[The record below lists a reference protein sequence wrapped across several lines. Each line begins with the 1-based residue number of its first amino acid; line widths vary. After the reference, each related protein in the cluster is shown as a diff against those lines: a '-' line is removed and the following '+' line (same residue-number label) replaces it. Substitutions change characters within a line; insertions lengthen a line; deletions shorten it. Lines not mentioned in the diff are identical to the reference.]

1 MPARLIS
8 NSIPNLLNGVSQQP
22 DTVKLPNQATVQ
34 ENGLSDIIS
43 GLGKRPPTEHIAK
56 LNTDTH
62 TNSKV
67 HIINR
72 DSTEQYVVLV
82 NNQSVKVYDLAGNAK
97 TVVTPDGVSYLTS
110 TAPQDDFNLVTVADY
125 TFVVNKTKVT
135 AKSGSAST
143 TRPDEAIYYIK
154 NGQYK
159 TTYKINIDGSEVA
172 SFETLDNSS
181 SGNASSIT
189 TDNIATELTNDL
201 NSNLSGYTVSRDG
214 SIIYVSKNSGTFTST
229 VSDGLGGDG
238 LILVKDK
245 TNSFSDLPYKGY
257 TGFVV
262 EIVGDGGTEFDNYF
276 VRWDGSAWVETV
288 KDGLDNS
295 FDVSTMPHLLIRTAD
310 GNFRFCKADGSTYT
324 VSGTSYTEP
333 EFASRTVGDETTSPD
348 PTFVGR
354 KINDIF
360 FYRNRLG
367 FLSDENVI
375 FSKAGK
381 FFTFWATTVTTAV
394 DDDMLDVAVSHNKV
408 SILKYAV
415 PFNEQLVLF
424 SDQTQFTL
432 DAEEA
437 LTAKTVSINQTT
449 EYEIDD
455 SCKPIGLGQNIYF
468 GISRGSFAGVR
479 EYYVT
484 SETEI
489 KDALDTTVNLPRY
502 ITGSITGIKG
512 SSAENSLFGFAS
524 GERNALFVYKYYF
537 DANQKALQRSWS
549 KYVFDTNDVLLDGDC
564 IQNFLYIVV
573 KRADGTYLEKTNL
586 KTNEVDTGLTFPV
599 LLDRKTVLTGVYSSG
614 TGKTTWTLPYQESAA
629 KEVVLGG
636 SWGSTQKG
644 RNLFLSSSTNTT
656 VVVDGDYSA
665 NPAIV
670 GRKYTFKYQF
680 PTFYVREQKSSGNST
695 TVNSGRLQLKNMS
708 VIFGDTGFFEI
719 VLTPLARTAST
730 YKFTGQTLGSSTF
743 TLGQPNLESG
753 TFKLPI
759 QCKNEDTKLVIQ
771 SDSFVPCNFLSAE
784 WEGIF
789 SVLSTRVIT

>member
-1 MPARLIS
+1 MSARLIS

-22 DTVKLPNQATVQ
+22 DTVKLPNQATIQ
-34 ENGLSDIIS
+34 ENGLSDIIT

-56 LNTDTH
+56 LNTDTL

-72 DSTEQYVVLV
+72 DSNEQYAVLV
-82 NNQSVKVYDLAGNAK
+82 NNQSIKVYDLAGNNK
-97 TVVTPDGVSYLTS
+97 SVVTPDGLTYLTS
-110 TAPQDDFNLVTVADY
+110 TNPQQDFNLVTVADY
-125 TFVVNKTKVT
+125 TFIVNKTKTV
-135 AKSGSAST
+135 AKSGSLST
-143 TRPDEAIYYIK
+143 ARPDEAIFYVK

-159 TTYKINIDGSEVA
+159 TTYEIDIDGSNVA
-172 SFETLDNSS
+172 SFQTLDNSNS
-181 SGNASSIT
+181 SNASSIT

-201 NSNLSGYTVSRDG
+201 NANLSGYTIVRDG
-214 SIIYVSKNSGTFTST
+214 SIIYVKKNSGTFTAE

-245 TNSFSDLPYKGY
+245 TNSFADLPYKGY

-276 VRWDGSAWVETV
+276 VQWDGTAWVETV

-295 FDVSTMPHLLIRTAD
+295 FDTSTMPHLLIRTAD
-310 GNFRFCKADGSTYT
+310 GNFRFCKADGSSYT
-324 VSGTSYTEP
+324 VSATSYTEP

-394 DDDMLDVAVSHNKV
+394 DDDMIDLAVSHNKV

-424 SDQTQFTL
+424 SDQSQFTL
-432 DAEEA
+432 DAEEV
-437 LTAKTVSINQTT
+437 LSAKTVSINQTT

-455 SCKPIGLGQNIYF
+455 GVKPIGLGQNIYF

-479 EYYVT
+479 EYYVNAD
-484 SETEI
+484 TEI

-502 ITGSITGIKG
+502 ISGGLNGLKG
-512 SSAENSLFGFAS
+512 SSSENTLFAFAS
-524 GERNALFVYKYYF
+524 GERNSLFVYKYYF
-537 DANQKALQRSWS
+537 DAGTKALQRSWS
-549 KYVFDTNDVLLDGDC
+549 KYKFVDTDVLLDGDC
-564 IQNFLYIVV
+564 IQNYLYMVI
-573 KRADGTYLEKTNL
+573 KRADGTYLEKLNL
-586 KTNEVDTGLTFPV
+586 KTNEVDTGLSFPV
-599 LLDRKTVLTGVYSSG
+599 LLDRKTSLTGSYDSA
-614 TGKTTWTLPYQESAA
+614 TNKTTFTLPYQETNSMD
-629 KEVVLGG
+629 VVLGG
-636 SWGSTQKG
+636 SWSSTQKG
-644 RNLFLSSSTNTT
+644 RNIPISSTTSTT
-656 VVVDGDYSA
+656 VVVDDDYSA
-665 NPAIV
+665 NPVLV

-680 PTFYVREQKSSGNST
+680 PTFFVREQKATGNATS
-695 TVNSGRLQLKNMS
+695 VNTGRLQLKKMS
-708 VIFGDTGFFEI
+708 IIFGDTGFFE
-719 VLTPLARTAST
+719 VNLTPLARTTSV
-730 YKFTGQTLGSSTF
+730 YKFTGQILGSSTF
-743 TLGQPNLESG
+743 TIGQPNLESG
-753 TFKLPI
+753 TFKFPI
-759 QCKNEDTKLVIQ
+759 QCKNTDTVIFIS
-771 SDSFVPCNFLSAE
+771 SDSYLPCNFLSAE
-784 WEGIF
+784 WEGVF
-789 SVLSTRVIT
+789 SVLSQRIIT

>member
-1 MPARLIS
+1 MAARLIS

-324 VSGTSYTEP
+324 VSGTQYTEP

-644 RNLFLSSSTNTT
+644 RNLFLSASTNTT

>member
-1 MPARLIS
+1 MAARLIS

-135 AKSGSAST
+135 AKSGLAST

-172 SFETLDNSS
+172 SFQTLDNSS

-238 LILVKDK
+238 LILIKDK

-324 VSGTSYTEP
+324 VSGTQYTEP

-512 SSAENSLFGFAS
+512 SSAENTLFGFAS

-564 IQNFLYIVV
+564 IQNFLYIVI

-586 KTNEVDTGLTFPV
+586 KTNEVDTGLSFPV

-614 TGKTTWTLPYQESAA
+614 TGKTTWTLPYQESAD

-644 RNLFLSSSTNTT
+644 RNLTLSNSTNTT

>member
-1 MPARLIS
+1 MSARLIS

-22 DTVKLPNQATVQ
+22 DTVKLPNQATIQ
-34 ENGLSDIIS
+34 ENGLSDIIT

-56 LNTDTH
+56 LNTDTL

-72 DSTEQYVVLV
+72 DSNEQYAVLV
-82 NNQSVKVYDLAGNAK
+82 NNQSIKVYDLAGNNK
-97 TVVTPDGVSYLTS
+97 SVVTPDGLTYLTS
-110 TAPQDDFNLVTVADY
+110 TNPQQDFNLVTVADY
-125 TFVVNKTKVT
+125 TFIVNKTKTV
-135 AKSGSAST
+135 AKSGSLST
-143 TRPDEAIYYIK
+143 ARPDEAIFYVK

-159 TTYKINIDGSEVA
+159 TTYEIDIDGSNVA
-172 SFETLDNSS
+172 SFQTLDNSTS
-181 SGNASSIT
+181 SNASSIT

-201 NSNLSGYTVSRDG
+201 NANLSGYTIVRDG
-214 SIIYVSKNSGTFTST
+214 SIIYVKKNSGTFTAE

-245 TNSFSDLPYKGY
+245 TNSFADLPYKGY

-276 VRWDGSAWVETV
+276 VQWDGTAWVETV

-295 FDVSTMPHLLIRTAD
+295 FDTSTMPHLLIRTAD
-310 GNFRFCKADGSTYT
+310 GNFRFCKADGSSYT
-324 VSGTSYTEP
+324 VSATSYTEP

-394 DDDMLDVAVSHNKV
+394 DDDMIDLAVSHNKV

-424 SDQTQFTL
+424 SDQSQFTL
-432 DAEEA
+432 DAEEV
-437 LTAKTVSINQTT
+437 LSAKTVSINQTT

-455 SCKPIGLGQNIYF
+455 GVKPIGLGQNIYF

-479 EYYVT
+479 EYYVNAD
-484 SETEI
+484 TEI

-502 ITGSITGIKG
+502 ISGDLNGLKG
-512 SSAENSLFGFAS
+512 SSSENTLFAFAS
-524 GERNALFVYKYYF
+524 GERNSLFVYKYYF
-537 DANQKALQRSWS
+537 DAGTKALQRSWS
-549 KYVFDTNDVLLDGDC
+549 KYKFVDTDVLLDGDC
-564 IQNFLYIVV
+564 IQNYLYMVI
-573 KRADGTYLEKTNL
+573 KRADGTYLEKLNL
-586 KTNEVDTGLTFPV
+586 KTNEVDTGLSFPV
-599 LLDRKTVLTGVYSSG
+599 LLDRKTSLTGSYDSA
-614 TGKTTWTLPYQESAA
+614 TNKTTFTLPYQETNSMD
-629 KEVVLGG
+629 VVLGG
-636 SWGSTQKG
+636 SWSSTQKG
-644 RNLFLSSSTNTT
+644 RNIPISSTTSTT
-656 VVVDGDYSA
+656 VVVDDDYSA
-665 NPAIV
+665 NPVLV

-680 PTFYVREQKSSGNST
+680 PTFFVREQKATGNATS
-695 TVNSGRLQLKNMS
+695 VNTGRLQLKKMS
-708 VIFGDTGFFEI
+708 IIFGDTGFFE
-719 VLTPLARTAST
+719 VNLTPLARTTSV
-730 YKFTGQTLGSSTF
+730 YKFTGQILGSSTF
-743 TLGQPNLESG
+743 TIGQPNLESG
-753 TFKLPI
+753 TFKFPI
-759 QCKNEDTKLVIQ
+759 QCKNTDTVIFIS
-771 SDSFVPCNFLSAE
+771 SDSYLPCNFLSAE
-784 WEGIF
+784 WEGVF
-789 SVLSTRVIT
+789 SVLSQRIIT

>member
-1 MPARLIS
+1 MAARLIS

-125 TFVVNKTKVT
+125 TFVVNKTKIT

-324 VSGTSYTEP
+324 VSGTQYTEP
-333 EFASRTVGDETTSPD
+333 EFATRTVGDETTSPD

-512 SSAENSLFGFAS
+512 SSAENTLFGFAS

>member
-1 MPARLIS
+1 MAARLIS

-512 SSAENSLFGFAS
+512 SSAENTLFGFAS
-524 GERNALFVYKYYF
+524 GERNSLFVYKYYF

-636 SWGSTQKG
+636 SWGSTEKG
-644 RNLFLSSSTNTT
+644 RNLTLSSSTNTT

>member
-1 MPARLIS
+1 MAARLIS

-512 SSAENSLFGFAS
+512 SSAENTLFGFAS

-636 SWGSTQKG
+636 SWGSTEKG
-644 RNLFLSSSTNTT
+644 RNLTLSSSTNTT

>member
-1 MPARLIS
+1 MSARLIS

-22 DTVKLPNQATVQ
+22 DTVKLPNQATIQ
-34 ENGLSDIIS
+34 ENGLSDIIT

-56 LNTDTH
+56 LNTDTL

-72 DSTEQYVVLV
+72 DSNEQYAVLV
-82 NNQSVKVYDLAGNAK
+82 NNQSIKVYDLAGNNK
-97 TVVTPDGVSYLTS
+97 SVVTPDGLTYLTS
-110 TAPQDDFNLVTVADY
+110 TNPQQDFNLVTVADY
-125 TFVVNKTKVT
+125 TFIVNKTKTV
-135 AKSGSAST
+135 AKSGSLST
-143 TRPDEAIYYIK
+143 ARPDEAIFYVK

-159 TTYKINIDGSEVA
+159 TTYEIDIDGSNVA
-172 SFETLDNSS
+172 SFQTLDNSS
-181 SGNASSIT
+181 SSNASSIT

-201 NSNLSGYTVSRDG
+201 NSNLSGYTIVRDG
-214 SIIYVSKNSGTFTST
+214 SIIYVKKNSGTFTAE

-245 TNSFSDLPYKGY
+245 TNSFADLPYKGY

-276 VRWDGSAWVETV
+276 VQWDGTAWVETV

-295 FDVSTMPHLLIRTAD
+295 FDTSTMPHLLIRTAD
-310 GNFRFCKADGSTYT
+310 GNFRFCKADGSSYT
-324 VSGTSYTEP
+324 VSATSYTEP

-394 DDDMLDVAVSHNKV
+394 DDDMIDLAVSHNKV

-424 SDQTQFTL
+424 SDQSQFTL
-432 DAEEA
+432 DAEEV
-437 LTAKTVSINQTT
+437 LSAKTVSINQTT

-455 SCKPIGLGQNIYF
+455 GVKPIGLGQNIYF

-479 EYYVT
+479 EYYVNAD
-484 SETEI
+484 TEI

-502 ITGSITGIKG
+502 ISGDLNGLKG
-512 SSAENSLFGFAS
+512 SSSENTLFAFAS
-524 GERNALFVYKYYF
+524 GERNSLFVYKYYF
-537 DANQKALQRSWS
+537 DAGTKALQRSWS
-549 KYVFDTNDVLLDGDC
+549 KYKFVDTDVLLDGDC
-564 IQNFLYIVV
+564 IQNYLYMVI
-573 KRADGTYLEKTNL
+573 KRADGTYLEKLNL
-586 KTNEVDTGLTFPV
+586 KTNEVDTGLSFPV
-599 LLDRKTVLTGVYSSG
+599 LLDRKTSLTGSYDSA
-614 TGKTTWTLPYQESAA
+614 TNKTTFTLPYQETNSMD
-629 KEVVLGG
+629 VVLGG
-636 SWGSTQKG
+636 SWSSTQKG
-644 RNLFLSSSTNTT
+644 RNIPISSTTSTT
-656 VVVDGDYSA
+656 VVVDDDYSA
-665 NPAIV
+665 NPVLV

-680 PTFYVREQKSSGNST
+680 PTFFVREQKATGNATS
-695 TVNSGRLQLKNMS
+695 VNTGRLQLKKMS
-708 VIFGDTGFFEI
+708 IIFGDTGFFE
-719 VLTPLARTAST
+719 VNLTPLARTTSV
-730 YKFTGQTLGSSTF
+730 YKFTGQILGSSTF
-743 TLGQPNLESG
+743 TIGQPNLESG
-753 TFKLPI
+753 TFKFPI
-759 QCKNEDTKLVIQ
+759 QCKNTDTVIFIS
-771 SDSFVPCNFLSAE
+771 SDSYLPCNFLSAE
-784 WEGIF
+784 WEGVF
-789 SVLSTRVIT
+789 SVLSQRIIT

>member
-1 MPARLIS
+1 MSARLIS

-22 DTVKLPNQATVQ
+22 DTVKLPNQATIQ
-34 ENGLSDIIS
+34 ENGLSDIIT

-56 LNTDTH
+56 LNTDTL

-72 DSTEQYVVLV
+72 DSNEQYAVLV
-82 NNQSVKVYDLAGNAK
+82 NNQSIKVYDLVGNNK
-97 TVVTPDGVSYLTS
+97 SVVTPDGLTYLTS
-110 TAPQDDFNLVTVADY
+110 TNPQQDFNLVTVADY
-125 TFVVNKTKVT
+125 TFIVNKTKTV
-135 AKSGSAST
+135 AKSGSLST
-143 TRPDEAIYYIK
+143 ARPDEAIFYVK

-159 TTYKINIDGSEVA
+159 TTYEINIDGSNVA
-172 SFETLDNSS
+172 SFQTLDNSS
-181 SGNASSIT
+181 SSNASSIT

-201 NSNLSGYTVSRDG
+201 NSNLSGYTIVRDG
-214 SIIYVSKNSGTFTST
+214 SIIYVKKNSGTFTAE

-245 TNSFSDLPYKGY
+245 TNSFADLPYKGY

-276 VRWDGSAWVETV
+276 VQWDGTAWVETV

-295 FDVSTMPHLLIRTAD
+295 FDTSTMPHLLIRTAD
-310 GNFRFCKADGSTYT
+310 GNFRFCKADGSSYT
-324 VSGTSYTEP
+324 VSATSYTEP

-394 DDDMLDVAVSHNKV
+394 DDDMIDLAVSHNKV

-424 SDQTQFTL
+424 SDQSQFTL
-432 DAEEA
+432 DAEEV
-437 LTAKTVSINQTT
+437 LSAKTVSINQTT

-455 SCKPIGLGQNIYF
+455 GVKPIGLGQNIYF

-479 EYYVT
+479 EYYVNAD
-484 SETEI
+484 TEI

-502 ITGSITGIKG
+502 ISGGLNGLKG
-512 SSAENSLFGFAS
+512 SSSENTLFAFAS
-524 GERNALFVYKYYF
+524 GERNSLFVYKYYF
-537 DANQKALQRSWS
+537 DAGTKALQRSWS
-549 KYVFDTNDVLLDGDC
+549 KYKFVDTDVLLDGDC
-564 IQNFLYIVV
+564 IQNYLYMVI
-573 KRADGTYLEKTNL
+573 KRADGTYLEKLNL
-586 KTNEVDTGLTFPV
+586 KTNEVDTGLSFPV
-599 LLDRKTVLTGVYSSG
+599 LLDRKTSLTGSYDSA
-614 TGKTTWTLPYQESAA
+614 TNKTTFTLPYQETNSMD
-629 KEVVLGG
+629 VVLGG
-636 SWGSTQKG
+636 SWSSTQKG
-644 RNLFLSSSTNTT
+644 RNIPISSTTSTT
-656 VVVDGDYSA
+656 VVVDDDYSA
-665 NPAIV
+665 NPVLV

-680 PTFYVREQKSSGNST
+680 PTFFVREQKATGNATS
-695 TVNSGRLQLKNMS
+695 VNTGRLQLKKMS
-708 VIFGDTGFFEI
+708 IIFGDTGFFE
-719 VLTPLARTAST
+719 VNLTPLARTTSV
-730 YKFTGQTLGSSTF
+730 YKFTGQVLGSSTF
-743 TLGQPNLESG
+743 TIGQPNLESG
-753 TFKLPI
+753 TFKFPI
-759 QCKNEDTKLVIQ
+759 QCKNTDTVIFIS
-771 SDSFVPCNFLSAE
+771 SDSYLPCNFLSAE
-784 WEGIF
+784 WEGVF
-789 SVLSTRVIT
+789 SVLSQRIIT

>member
-1 MPARLIS
+1 MAARLIS

-512 SSAENSLFGFAS
+512 SSAENTLFGFAS

-614 TGKTTWTLPYQESAA
+614 TNKTTWTLPYQESAA

-636 SWGSTQKG
+636 SWGSTEKG
-644 RNLFLSSSTNTT
+644 RNLFLSASTNTT
-656 VVVDGDYSA
+656 VVVDGNYSA

>member
-1 MPARLIS
+1 MAARLIS

-295 FDVSTMPHLLIRTAD
+295 FNVSTMPHLLIRTAD

-512 SSAENSLFGFAS
+512 SSAENTLFGFAS

-644 RNLFLSSSTNTT
+644 RNLTLSSSTNTT

>member
-1 MPARLIS
+1 MSARLIS

-22 DTVKLPNQATVQ
+22 DTVKLPNQATIQ
-34 ENGLSDIIS
+34 ENGLSDIIT

-56 LNTDTH
+56 LNTDTL

-72 DSTEQYVVLV
+72 DSNEQYAVLV
-82 NNQSVKVYDLAGNAK
+82 NNQSIKVYDLAGNNK
-97 TVVTPDGVSYLTS
+97 SVVTPDGLTYLTS
-110 TAPQDDFNLVTVADY
+110 TNPQQDFNLVTVADY
-125 TFVVNKTKVT
+125 TFIVNKTKTV
-135 AKSGSAST
+135 AKSGSLST
-143 TRPDEAIYYIK
+143 ARPDEAIFYVK

-159 TTYKINIDGSEVA
+159 TTYEIDIDGSNVA
-172 SFETLDNSS
+172 SFQTLDNSS
-181 SGNASSIT
+181 SSNASSIT

-201 NSNLSGYTVSRDG
+201 NSNLSGYTIVRDG
-214 SIIYVSKNSGTFTST
+214 SIIYVKKNSGTFTAE

-245 TNSFSDLPYKGY
+245 TNSFADLPYKGY

-276 VRWDGSAWVETV
+276 VQWDGTAWVETV

-295 FDVSTMPHLLIRTAD
+295 FDTSTMPHLLIRTAD
-310 GNFRFCKADGSTYT
+310 GNFRFCKADGSSYT
-324 VSGTSYTEP
+324 VSATSYTEP

-394 DDDMLDVAVSHNKV
+394 DDDMIDLAVSHNKV

-424 SDQTQFTL
+424 SDQSQFTL
-432 DAEEA
+432 DAEEV
-437 LTAKTVSINQTT
+437 LSAKTVSINQTT

-455 SCKPIGLGQNIYF
+455 GVKPIGLGQNIYF

-479 EYYVT
+479 EYYVNAD
-484 SETEI
+484 TEI

-502 ITGSITGIKG
+502 ISGGLNGLKG
-512 SSAENSLFGFAS
+512 SSAENTLFAFAS
-524 GERNALFVYKYYF
+524 GERNSLFVYKYYF
-537 DANQKALQRSWS
+537 DAGTKALQRSWS
-549 KYVFDTNDVLLDGDC
+549 KYKFVDTDVLLDGDC
-564 IQNFLYIVV
+564 IQNYLYMVI
-573 KRADGTYLEKTNL
+573 KRADGTYLEKLNL
-586 KTNEVDTGLTFPV
+586 KTNEVDTGLSFPV
-599 LLDRKTVLTGVYSSG
+599 LLDRKTSLTGSYDSA
-614 TGKTTWTLPYQESAA
+614 TNKTTFTLPYQETNSMD
-629 KEVVLGG
+629 VVLGG
-636 SWGSTQKG
+636 SWSSTQKG
-644 RNLFLSSSTNTT
+644 RNIPISSTTSTT
-656 VVVDGDYSA
+656 VVVDDDYSA
-665 NPAIV
+665 NPVLV

-680 PTFYVREQKSSGNST
+680 PTFFVREQKATGNATS
-695 TVNSGRLQLKNMS
+695 VNTGRLQLKKMS
-708 VIFGDTGFFEI
+708 IIFGDTGFFE
-719 VLTPLARTAST
+719 VNLTPLARTTSV
-730 YKFTGQTLGSSTF
+730 YKFTGQILGSSTF
-743 TLGQPNLESG
+743 TIGQPNLESG
-753 TFKLPI
+753 TFKFPI
-759 QCKNEDTKLVIQ
+759 QCKNTDTVIFIS
-771 SDSFVPCNFLSAE
+771 SDSYLPCNFLSAE
-784 WEGIF
+784 WEGVF
-789 SVLSTRVIT
+789 SVLSQRIIT